1 MKKAFVLILQLI
13 VVLPFAL
20 SQRGRVYTSLEE
32 ITTPDSVYSLSLK
45 RNHLKEFPQA
55 ILQLKNLE
63 HLDLS
68 HNKLHSLPKEIGTLT
83 NLVTLNLNYNR
94 LDSIPKEIADLHNLR
109 TLILSR
115 NRILELPAEMGTMAK
130 LDSLMM
136 LSNGIKR
143 LPDSFKNLDSTLKII
158 DLRANPLTYDDQL
171 DIKDLLPSP
180 KKKMTRVCNCQ

>member
-1 MKKAFVLILQLI
+1 MRGFVMLCLTAI
-13 VVLPFAL
+13 VAL
-20 SQRGRVYTSLEE
+20 SANAQRGRVYTSLEE
-32 ITTPDSVYSLSLK
+32 ITTPDSVYHLSLK
-45 RNHLKEFPQA
+45 RNKLKEFPQA

-63 HLDLS
+63 YLDLS
-68 HNKLHSLPKEIGTLT
+68 HNKLHSLPKEIGSLT
-83 NLVTLNLNYNR
+83 KLVTLNLNYNR
-94 LDSIPKEIADLHNLR
+94 LDSIPKEIANLQNLR

-143 LPDSFKNLDSTLKII
+143 LPDSFKYLDSTLKII

-180 KKKMTRVCNCQ
+180 KKRMTRVCNCQ

>member
-1 MKKAFVLILQLI
+1 MRGFLMLCLTAV
-13 VVLPFAL
+13 VVLSANA
-20 SQRGRVYTSLEE
+20 QRGRVYTSLDD

-45 RNHLKEFPQA
+45 RKKLKEFPLE
-55 ILQLKNLE
+55 ILKLRNLE

-68 HNKLHSLPKEIGTLT
+68 HNKMHSIPKEIGTLT
-83 NLVTLNLNYNR
+83 NLVTLNLDYNR

-115 NRILELPAEMGTMAK
+115 NRILELPAEMGSMAK

-136 LSNGIKR
+136 LSNGIIR
-143 LPDSFKNLDSTLKII
+143 LPDTFKNLDSTLKII

-171 DIKDLLPSP
+171 DIKDLIPSP

>member
-1 MKKAFVLILQLI
+1 MKKVFVLILQLF

-32 ITTPDSVYSLSLK
+32 ITTPDSVYSLSLR
-45 RNHLKEFPQA
+45 RNKLKEFPQV

-68 HNKLHSLPKEIGTLT
+68 HNKLHTLPKEIGTLS
-83 NLVTLNLNYNR
+83 NLITLNLNYNR

-115 NRILELPAEMGTMAK
+115 NRILELPAEMGNMAK

-143 LPDSFKNLDSTLKII
+143 LPDSFKKLDSTLKII

-171 DIKDLLPSP
+171 DIKDLLPTP